1 MLDNPQ
7 IMIRLISENSALTAC
22 QRKAVKMDKKKVPWR
37 IIIEVLISLLTMVA
51 GYLGGSENIL
61 GGIL

>member
-1 MLDNPQ
+1 MAN
-7 IMIRLISENSALTAC
+7 
-22 QRKAVKMDKKKVPWR
+22 KKIPWR
-37 IIIEVLISLLTMVA
+37 IIIEVLISLLTMIA